1 MNDKKR
7 YVHVGTGQRSWMYLT
22 ALAGKHA
29 DAGLLCALCD
39 TNSHRMDYWNR
50 YLGEKYNCGPVPTYR
65 ASDFDRMIEEQKP
78 DTVIVTSIDRT
89 HHKYICRAM
98 ELGLSRKSGC
108 DCGQCQ
114 YYSGKFH
121 VV

>member
-29 DAGLLCALCD
+29 DSGLLCALCD

-65 ASDFDRMIEEQKP
+65 ASTGP
-78 DTVIVTSIDRT
+78 TTSTSAGPWSWDATSSPRNP
-89 HHKYICRAM
+89 
-98 ELGLSRKSGC
+98 
-108 DCGQCQ
+108 
-114 YYSGKFH
+114 
-121 VV
+121 